1 MDAFILILACLTLPN
16 LAKVLLES
24 PPLPRPAL
32 DELYNF
38 LQYLQFKYNADLEPT
53 LEVLEDEIDGFDA
66 DVALQESG
74 EISLGSLKLQH

>member
-1 MDAFILILACLTLPN
+1 MATLP
-16 LAKVLLES
+16 LTEPVSLEI

-32 DELYNF
+32 DELYHF

-53 LEVLEDEIDGFDA
+53 LETLEDEIDGFDA

-74 EISLGSLKLQH
+74 EISLGSLKLELGLQ

>member
-1 MDAFILILACLTLPN
+1 MATLP
-16 LAKVLLES
+16 LTEPVSLEI

-32 DELYNF
+32 DELYHF

-74 EISLGSLKLQH
+74 EISLGSLKLEH